1 MEKENVVADTADVFS
16 DFVFVDTYF
25 CAGNAVR
32 PADLHAVLK
41 RGYIDERKVKKD
53 L

>member
-32 PADLHAVLK
+32 PADLHSVLN
-41 RGYIDERKVKKD
+41 YLVLII
-53 L
+53 